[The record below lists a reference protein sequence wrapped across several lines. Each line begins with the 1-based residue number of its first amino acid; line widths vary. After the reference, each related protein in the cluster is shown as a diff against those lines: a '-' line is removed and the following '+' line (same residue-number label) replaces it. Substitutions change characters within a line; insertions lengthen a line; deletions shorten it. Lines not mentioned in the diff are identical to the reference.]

1 MRTPLGKIGIMTE
14 NTDPSPPNRGFAA
27 FVAMMA
33 ALMMLGA
40 LGLDGML
47 PSLPIMVHDL
57 DIRSPNEAQLV
68 VVVYGLSMG
77 LGTIVYGPLMDR
89 YGRKPV
95 LLAGLAA
102 FALSSALAAVA
113 MSLTI
118 LLVART
124 LQGVAI
130 ASARIGAVSV
140 IRDRYHGPRMAQVMS
155 ISMLVLMA
163 SPIFAPALGQLVLAF
178 TSWRWLF
185 GALALLAFGLAVW
198 VSVGLPE
205 SLHPRDRR
213 AISAKEVLAAFGMTI
228 RSRQGMGYT
237 LAGALVFAALFGF
250 ITSASQLIN
259 DTFHAG
265 GDFALVF
272 GAVSVFTAIAS
283 LLNALWVQRL
293 GARLLGEG
301 ALAVSIIVA
310 GVHLIVSLSGHET
323 LVRFVVLE
331 GLWMFCFGLMVGNFG
346 ALAMEPMGHI
356 AGSAASAQGFITM
369 VMGAFVAFAIGQAFD
384 GTTVPLVGGTLVC
397 GLAALAAVA
406 LAERGRLFQPSR
418 DARANRPERVLQGG
432 ES

>member
-1 MRTPLGKIGIMTE
+1 MTE
-14 NTDPSPPNRGFAA
+14 NTTSSPPDRGFAA

-47 PSLPIMVHDL
+47 PGLPNIVHDL
-57 DIRSPNEAQLV
+57 GIRSANDGQLV
-68 VVVYGLSMG
+68 VLVYGLSMG

-95 LLAGLAA
+95 LLAGLAG
-102 FALSSALAAVA
+102 FALSNALAAVA
-113 MSLTI
+113 PSLTM
-118 LLVART
+118 LLVARS

-140 IRDRYHGPRMAQVMS
+140 IRDRFHGPRMAQIRS
-155 ISMLVLMA
+155 ISMLVFMA
-163 SPIFAPALGQLVLAF
+163 GPVLAPTLGQSALTFA
-178 TSWRWLF
+178 SWRWLF
-185 GALALLAFGLAVW
+185 GALALLALSLAAW
-198 VSVGLPE
+198 VSFSLPE
-205 SLHPRDRR
+205 TLRPEDRR
-213 AISAKEVLAAFGMTI
+213 AINAKEVLAAFGMTI

-237 LAGALVFAALFGF
+237 LASALAFAALFGF

-272 GAVSVFTAIAS
+272 GAVSIFTAIAS
-283 LLNALWVQRL
+283 LLNARWVPRL

-301 ALAVSIIVA
+301 ALAVSIAVA
-310 GVHLIVSLSGHET
+310 AIHLVVSLSGHET
-323 LVRFVVLE
+323 LAIFLVLE
-331 GLWMFCFGLMVGNFG
+331 GLWMFCFGLMAGNFG

-369 VMGAFVAFAIGQAFD
+369 VVGAFVGFAIGQAFD
-384 GTTVPLVGGTLVC
+384 GTVVPLVVGTLVC
-397 GLAALAAVA
+397 GVATLAVVA
-406 LAERGRLFQPSR
+406 SAERGQLFQPGR
-418 DARANRPERVLQGG
+418 DAKADRPERLLQGG
-432 ES
+432 GS